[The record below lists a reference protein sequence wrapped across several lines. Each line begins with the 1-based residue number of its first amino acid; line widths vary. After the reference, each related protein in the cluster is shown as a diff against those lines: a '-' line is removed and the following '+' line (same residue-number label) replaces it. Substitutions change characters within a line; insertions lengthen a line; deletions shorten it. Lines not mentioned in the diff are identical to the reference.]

1 MRSIVYRQG
10 LLIDKTPRILYPRL
24 MLNFSLLQRQVIE
37 SPRDIRLFVSGR
49 AGTGKTT
56 VGVER
61 MRYLLA
67 QGVSA
72 DTILMLTPQR
82 TMQEPYLDLLYSPER
97 QAGGEVTSATIG
109 GLAQRMCDLFWP
121 IAAEAA
127 GFKNPD
133 QPPVFLTLETA
144 QYYMAFLVRPL
155 LEQGYFQSLT
165 IDRNRLYSQILD
177 NLNKAAVVGFPYTE
191 IGSRMDAAWFGDP
204 VQRRIYLDAQD
215 CATLFRQ
222 YCLDHN
228 LLDFSLQLEIF
239 SSMLW
244 PQVQVQD
251 YLKRTYRHLIY
262 DNVEEDGARS
272 HDIIG
277 EWLTDFDSAL
287 LLYDNDAGYRYFLG
301 GDAITG
307 YALSEACD
315 ERIEFAES
323 FVSSENIIQL
333 SDKLVSAI
341 MHREPENTNPNNA
354 MEFILAHY
362 YPEMLDVI
370 VARIKSLIEENG
382 IPPAEIVV
390 LAPFLSDALRFSIT
404 NRLEEA
410 NIPWRSH
417 RPSRS
422 LRDEPASKT
431 LLTLSALAHPH
442 WNVQPSKF
450 DITHALMFALDT
462 DLIRAQLL
470 AEIVYRQRDMR
481 LSSFEEINPETQERI
496 TYLLGEKYTNL
507 RNWLNEYRETTPQ
520 PFDFFLRKLF
530 GEVLSQPEYGFHRN
544 MDAVRIAASL
554 IESIKKFRYAMEP
567 AGLTGLN
574 KKYIDITSPLQDL
587 SGLDL
592 GREYIAMLE
601 DGVIAA
607 QYLES
612 WRTENKDTVLVAP
625 AHTFLMMNHPVAVQF
640 WLDPGSSGWVQRLSQ
655 PLTHPYVLSRHWDA
669 GRLWMDTDEVNAETE
684 SLARLAG
691 GLLSRCREKLFL
703 ALADLSETGYEQR
716 GTLLRAFQKVMQY
729 QESE

>member
-1 MRSIVYRQG
+1 MTTS
-10 LLIDKTPRILYPRL
+10 LSLI
-24 MLNFSLLQRQVIE
+24 QRQVIE
-37 SPRDIRLFVSGR
+37 SPLDIRLFVSGR
-49 AGTGKTT
+49 AGAGKTT

-61 MRYLLA
+61 MRHLLA
-67 QGVSA
+67 QGVPA
-72 DTILMLTPQR
+72 DSILMLTPQR

-144 QYYMAFLVRPL
+144 QYYMAYLVRPL

-204 VQRRIYLDAQD
+204 GQRRIYQDAQE
-215 CATLFRQ
+215 CATLFRE

-239 SSMLW
+239 SNILW
-244 PQVQVQD
+244 TQEQVQD
-251 YLKRTYRHLIY
+251 YLKRTYHHLIY
-262 DNVEEDGARS
+262 DNVEEDAPRA
-272 HDIIG
+272 HDIIN
-277 EWLTDFDSAL
+277 EWLADFDSAL
-287 LLYDNDAGYRYFLG
+287 LIYDTDAGYRYFLG
-301 GDAITG
+301 GDAVTG

-315 ERIEFAES
+315 EKVEFVES

-333 SDKLVSAI
+333 SDMLVSAI
-341 MHREPENTNPNNA
+341 AHRESENINTNDTL
-354 MEFILAHY
+354 EFILAHY

-370 VARIKSLIEENG
+370 VGRIRSLIEEDG
-382 IPPAEIVV
+382 IPPSEIVV

-404 NRLEEA
+404 NRLEAA

-431 LLTLSALAHPH
+431 LLTLSALAHPQ
-442 WNVQPSKF
+442 WNIFPTKF
-450 DITHALMFALDT
+450 DMTHALMFALDT

-470 AEIVYRQRDMR
+470 TEIVYRQRDLR
-481 LSSFEEINPETQERI
+481 LSTFDEIKPEMQERI

-507 RNWLNEYRETTPQ
+507 RNWLNDYRETTPQ

-530 GEVLSQPEYGFHRN
+530 GEVLSQPDYGFHRN
-544 MDAVRIAASL
+544 MDAVRIASSL
-554 IESIKKFRYAMEP
+554 IESIKKFRYAMGP
-567 AGLTGLN
+567 LDLTGF
-574 KKYIDITSPLQDL
+574 KKESLGISDQGENL

-592 GREYIAMLE
+592 GKEYIAMLE

-612 WRTENKDTVLVAP
+612 WRTENKETVLVAP
-625 AHTFLMMNHPVAVQF
+625 AHTFLMMNRPVAVQF

-655 PLTHPYVLSRHWDA
+655 PLTHPYVLSRHWES
-669 GRLWMDTDEVNAETE
+669 GRLWLDADEVNAETE

-703 ALADLSETGYEQR
+703 AIADLSETGFEQR
-716 GTLLRAFQKVMQY
+716 GTLLRAFQKVIQQ
-729 QESE
+729 QENQ